1 MRLLI
6 IEKHASAIAA
16 QVCDDRWSVIH
27 ADSADEALSIL
38 RHDTCDL
45 VLVDAASLGPDS
57 FSFIRRLRTAR
68 DDTPVVALTGPHAH
82 ERTSA
87 LSLGA
92 DDAIAQPFDAAEL
105 RARIMAVIRRNKG
118 HSHSLLQAGD
128 LSLSLDSREVHVNG
142 IPVHL
147 TVRETA
153 VLELLMLRKGM
164 VITKDML
171 LNHLYGGLDEPETK
185 IIDVFVCKVRKRLEQ
200 VGLGK
205 AIETVWGHGYIM
217 RSSAM
222 STPSACATA
231 GDSPSQLDRQS
242 VQIGQPYS
250 TSGMRQKFFDRSAG
264 CWRGCHRYGSAL
276 SSVD

>member
-1 MRLLI
+1 MRRLML
-6 IEKHASAIAA
+6 ETHTSTIAA

-27 ADSADEALSIL
+27 ADSPDDALSML
-38 RHDTCDL
+38 RHHTCDL
-45 VLVDAASLGPDS
+45 VLLDTTSLKPDR

-68 DDTPVVALTGPHAH
+68 DDTPVVALTGPGAP

-92 DDAIAQPFDAAEL
+92 DDAIAQLFDAAEL
-105 RARIMAVIRRNKG
+105 RARIMAVIRRRKG
-118 HSHSLLQAGD
+118 HRQSLLQAGE
-128 LSLSLDSREVHVNG
+128 LSLSLESREVHVNG

-147 TVRETA
+147 TARETA

-164 VITKDML
+164 VITKGML
-171 LNHLYGGLDEPETK
+171 LNHLYDGLDEPETK
-185 IIDVFVCKVRKRLEQ
+185 IIDLFVCKVRKRLEQ

-250 TSGMRQKFFDRSAG
+250 TSGMSQKLFDRSAG